1 MRTMITRLYADTAAA
16 QTAYDALREKNRIS
30 PENLTIVESSETA
43 GPMMRAAGVTATAA
57 RTYEANFGEDMAL
70 LVLRAPYG
78 AARRAIETLTDFPSV
93 DVGLASENI
102 YVSPSS
108 TKGSVLTSHPLLAM
122 NPYRPLPHG
131 HIFGDNPV
139 THSPSKSSVIEGGAY
154 ISKWFVPIQLVWR
167 DKKPKTSAIPGGFL
181 FSSLF
186 SMPTISHRKPNVR
199 VS

>member
-1 MRTMITRLYADTAAA
+1 MRTIITRLYKNSAAA
-16 QTAYDALREKNRIS
+16 QTAKGALREKNRIS
-30 PENLTIVESSETA
+30 PENLTVIESGDTA
-43 GPMMRAAGVTATAA
+43 GPMIRAAGVTETAA
-57 RTYEANFGEDMAL
+57 KVYEANITEDRAL

-78 AARRAIETLTDFPSV
+78 AARRAIETLTDFPSI
-93 DVGLASENI
+93 DVGLANENI

-131 HIFGDNPV
+131 HIFGQNPV

-167 DKKPKTSAIPGGFL
+167 NKKPKTSAIPGGFL